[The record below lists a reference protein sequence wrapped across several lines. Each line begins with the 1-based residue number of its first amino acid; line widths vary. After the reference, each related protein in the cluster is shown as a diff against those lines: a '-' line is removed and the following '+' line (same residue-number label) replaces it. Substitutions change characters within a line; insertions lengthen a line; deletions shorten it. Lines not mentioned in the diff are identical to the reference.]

1 MKNKKFNFTKLILL
15 SVAISTAVVSCER
28 DLSEDAVFATN
39 SNTGE
44 IFTDAPVELGSDF
57 YFPFLGSKP
66 TAWSIDN
73 NEGYESSASMR
84 IDVPNANDPEGNY
97 AGAIFRVEG
106 QGRDLSGYNALTFWG
121 KASQGVNIGELGF
134 GLDFIE
140 DKYQTTISNTSF
152 GTSWTKYIIP
162 IPDAS
167 KLFDE
172 RGLFWYSAGT
182 QETGGFGYTF
192 WIDDLKFENLGTLGN
207 PRPEIYNGEDPI
219 SQAFLGNSGVLDT
232 PRVIFNLPSG
242 MNQTVSAS
250 PSYFDWSSSE
260 PSIVEIR
267 DSGTIQMLSSGTS
280 VITATMAGVQA
291 TGSVTI
297 EVVGEFVFAPTPTRD
312 PADVISIFSDVYD
325 DVPVEFYNG
334 YWQPFQTTLS
344 DDFAINGDNILNY
357 TNFNF
362 VGNQFREPTIDITEN
377 SNLHINMLIPGEIPP
392 NLDFLISIINFDGD
406 GVENGR
412 QQVFFNSSDF
422 EADTW
427 STLEIP
433 ITLSNKDG
441 LGLLIYENVNGST
454 LSNFY
459 LDNIYFY

>member
-15 SVAISTAVVSCER
+15 TVAISTAFVSCER

-66 TAWSIDN
+66 TAWSVDN

-140 DKYQTTISNTSF
+140 DKYQAAISNTSF

-242 MNQTVSAS
+242 MNQTVSTS
-250 PSYFDWSSSE
+250 PSYFNWSSSE

-334 YWQPFQTTLS
+334 YWQPYQTTLS

>member
-1 MKNKKFNFTKLILL
+1 MKNNKFGYLRFMLITLVIL
-15 SVAISTAVVSCER
+15 TATLSCER

-44 IFTDAPVELGSDF
+44 IFTDTPVGLGSDF

-66 TAWSIDN
+66 TAWSVDN
-73 NEGYESSASMR
+73 SEGYESSVSMR
-84 IDVPNANDPEGNY
+84 IDVPNENDPEGNY

-106 QGRDLSGYNALTFWG
+106 QGRDLTGYNALTFWG
-121 KASQGVNIGELGF
+121 KASRGVNIGELGF

-140 DKYQTTISNTSF
+140 DKYQVSVSETSF
-152 GTSWTKYIIP
+152 GTTWKKYIIP

-167 KLFDE
+167 KLIEE
-172 RGLFWYSAGT
+172 RGMFWYSAGT
-182 QETGGFGYTF
+182 QETGGSGYTF
-192 WIDDLKFENLGTLGN
+192 WIDDLKFENLGTLGD
-207 PRPEIYNGEDPI
+207 PRPEIYNGEDSI
-219 SQAFLGNSGVLDT
+219 SQAFLGNSAVLDT

-242 MNQTVSAS
+242 INQTVSVS
-250 PSYFDWSSSE
+250 SSYFDWISSE

-267 DSGTIQMLSSGTS
+267 DSGTIQILSGGTS
-280 VITATMAGVQA
+280 VITAAMAGVQA
-291 TGSVTI
+291 IGSVTI
-297 EVVGEFVFAPTPTRD
+297 EVVGGFVFAPTPIRN

-334 YWQPFQTTLS
+334 YWQPYQTTLS

-362 VGNQFREPTIDITEN
+362 VGHQFREPTIDVTEN
-377 SNLHINMLIPGEIPP
+377 SNLHINMLIPGNVPP

-422 EADTW
+422 IADTW

-433 ITLSNKDG
+433 ITLSNKDRI
-441 LGLLIYENVNGST
+441 GLLIYENVNGSS